1 MKTFSKL
8 STIKRAQRES
18 VMFRILGVMFE
29 EAVRENHDLEG
40 WYVTRVDLS
49 QGKTVA
55 YVYVYSE
62 AGDAKF
68 SSTLEKIK
76 IYKPSMRKALATEL
90 QKRFTP
96 DIIFIF
102 DEQLKKTLHM
112 ERLLDKVKSESEE
125 GKSDS

>member
-8 STIKRAQRES
+8 SAIKTAQKES
-18 VMFRILGVMFE
+18 VIFRILGVMFE
-29 EAVRENHDLEG
+29 EAVRENHELQG
-40 WYVTRVDLS
+40 WYVTRVQLS
-49 QGKTVA
+49 QGKTPA

-62 AGDAKF
+62 EGSEKF
-68 SSTLEKIK
+68 AEILEKIK

-96 DIIFIF
+96 DVIFVF

-112 ERLLDKVKSESEE
+112 ERLLDRVKTETNEE
-125 GKSDS
+125 